1 MSSSKWEIDWCGKDK
16 KEVGTYIKKMK
27 EHRYYI
33 RGFSLI
39 LFFQG
44 NHGKEL
50 SGSYYAIVNGT
61 RENIHTK
68 PLGLITDSTSR
79 AIW

>member
-1 MSSSKWEIDWCGKDK
+1 
-16 KEVGTYIKKMK
+16 MK

-44 NHGKEL
+44 NQRKEL

-61 RENIHTK
+61 RENIHTT
-68 PLGLITDSTSR
+68 PLGLITDFTSR
-79 AIW
+79 AI